1 MKIKSNIG
9 DKIRQVRKDKGL
21 FQDDLADALNIKRQT
36 ISSWEK
42 GRTEPNYGEIRMLA
56 AALNCTVEELVG
68 DYSSNI
74 HTINLYN
81 QLTNENRALVNDFV
95 QMLYDKQIASASK

>member
-9 DKIRQVRKDKGL
+9 DKIRQVRKAKGL
-21 FQDDLADALNIKRQT
+21 LQDDLADALNVKRQT

-42 GRTEPNYGEIRMLA
+42 GRTEPNYAEIRSLS

-68 DYSSNI
+68 DYSGNI

-81 QLTNENRALVNDFV
+81 QLNDKNRALVNDIV
-95 QMLYDKQIASASK
+95 QMLYDKQIASSSK